1 MSAEELLAALRTVP
15 GVRPAT
21 PRVGAKLPWDLDLL
35 AIDVG
40 TEVVEVRLVALTLPL
55 PPLLRRA
62 ENALRPVL
70 ADAGRGKALLRLVIT
85 DIDATAFETGRDEP
99 GRDVS

>member
-1 MSAEELLAALRTVP
+1 MSAEKFLAALRAVP

-40 TEVVEVRLVALTLPL
+40 TEVVEVRLVALRLPL
-55 PPLLRRA
+55 PPLLRMA

-70 ADAGRGKALLRLVIT
+70 ADAGCGKALLRLVIT
-85 DIDATAFETGRDEP
+85 DIDASAFETGRDEP
-99 GRDVS
+99 GRGVS